1 MELLKIYKS
10 REVKTPTRG
19 TDEAA
24 GLDFYIPTDLNE
36 KTLSEKMQ
44 TVNSWPLIN
53 YDLFG
58 HMLAITLKAGQS
70 ILIPSGIH
78 IKLANG
84 YCMEM
89 KNKSGVASKKHMLR
103 GAELIDQ
110 DYEGEIHINL
120 HNVGNDEVI
129 LSAGEKI
136 IQGVIYAIERPTLIE
151 TYSLAELYENSNSIR
166 KDGCLGST
174 GVK

>member
-19 TDEAA
+19 TEEAA
-24 GLDFYIPTDLNE
+24 GLDFYCPINLDN

-44 TVNSWPLIN
+44 TTNSWPLVN

-58 HMLAITLKAGQS
+58 HMLNITLKAGQS
-70 ILIPSGIH
+70 ILIPSGVH
-78 IKLANG
+78 IKLASG

-89 KNKSGVASKKHMLR
+89 KNKSGVAAKKKL
-103 GAELIDQ
+103 LIGSCVIDS

-120 HNVGNDEVI
+120 HNVGNDEI
-129 LSAGEKI
+129 IISAGEKI
-136 IQGVIYAIERPTLIE
+136 IQGVIYAVERPTLIE
-151 TYSLAELYENSNSIR
+151 TKSLAELYENSNSTR

>member
-1 MELLKIYKS
+1 MDQLKIYKS

-19 TDEAA
+19 TEEAA
-24 GLDFYIPTDLNE
+24 GLDFYIPTDLDE
-36 KTLSEKMQ
+36 KTITQKMQ
-44 TVNSWPLIN
+44 LINSWPLIN

-58 HMLAITLKAGQS
+58 HMSNITLKSGQS
-70 ILIPSGIH
+70 ILIPSGVH

-110 DYEGEIHINL
+110 DFEGEVHINL
-120 HNVGNDEVI
+120 HNVGNDEI
-129 LSAGEKI
+129 TISAGEKI
-136 IQGVIYAIERPTLIE
+136 IQGVIYAVERPELIE
-151 TYSLAELYENSNSIR
+151 TNSLAELYENSNSVR
-166 KDGCLGST
+166 KAGCLGST